1 MIFFLQI
8 LSVYVIIAYMNK
20 KKSSKKLSR
29 IRQKIF
35 QLRKLRGIHIKKL
48 LHPKLMVI
56 GSFYEVYKTCSKANC
71 CCKKG
76 KKHGP
81 FPALSISIAGKR
93 SVKMVRKEDLAVVR
107 EKASAYQSFQQS
119 LARIRKI
126 NKEIDVLIEQIKK
139 EFLEEYK

>member
-1 MIFFLQI
+1 MHF
-8 LSVYVIIAYMNK
+8 LSVYIIIAYMEG
-20 KKSSKKLSR
+20 KKSREKISR

-35 QLRKLRGIHIKKL
+35 QLRKSRGTYIKEL
-48 LHPKLMVI
+48 LHPKPMVI
-56 GSFYEVYKTCSKANC
+56 GSLYEVYKTCSKVNC

-93 SVKMVRKEDLAVVR
+93 SLKMVRKEDIAVVR
-107 EKASAYQSFQQS
+107 KRASAYQSFQQS
-119 LARIRKI
+119 LARIRRI
-126 NKEIDVLIEQIKK
+126 NKEIDVLLEQTKK

>member
-1 MIFFLQI
+1 MD
-8 LSVYVIIAYMNK
+8 K
-20 KKSSKKLSR
+20 RKSSKKLSR
-29 IRQKIF
+29 IRQKVF
-35 QLRKLRGIHIKKL
+35 RLRKLRETNINKL
-48 LHPKLMVI
+48 LHPKPMVI
-56 GSFYEVYKTCSKANC
+56 GSLYEVYKTCSKVNC

-93 SVKMVRKEDLAVVR
+93 SMKMVRKEDLPVVR
-107 EKASAYQSFQQS
+107 EKASAYQSFQQG

-126 NKEIDVLIEQIKK
+126 NKEIDNLLEQTKE

>member
-1 MIFFLQI
+1 MD
-8 LSVYVIIAYMNK
+8 K
-20 KKSSKKLSR
+20 RKPSKKLSR
-29 IRQKIF
+29 IRQKVF
-35 QLRKLRGIHIKKL
+35 RLRKLRETNINKL
-48 LHPKLMVI
+48 LHPKPMVI
-56 GSFYEVYKTCSKANC
+56 GSLYEVYKTCSKVNC

-93 SVKMVRKEDLAVVR
+93 SMKMVRKEDLPVVR
-107 EKASAYQSFQQS
+107 EKASAYQSFQQG

-126 NKEIDVLIEQIKK
+126 NKEIDNLLEQTKE

>member
-1 MIFFLQI
+1 MVWKRMLPKPQTQN
-8 LSVYVIIAYMNK
+8 LTIAR
-20 KKSSKKLSR
+20 R
-29 IRQKIF
+29 IRQQIY
-35 QLRKLRGIHIKKL
+35 QLRKLRGLHTKKL
-48 LHPKLMVI
+48 LYPKPMVI
-56 GSFYEVYKTCSKANC
+56 GSFYEVYKTCSKVNC

-93 SVKMVRKEDLAVVR
+93 SVKMVRKEDLTVVR

-126 NKEIDVLIEQIKK
+126 NKEIDILLEQIKK

>member
-1 MIFFLQI
+1 LHI
-8 LSVYVIIAYMNK
+8 LSGYIIIAYMDK
-20 KKSSKKLSR
+20 RKSSKKLSR
-29 IRQKIF
+29 IRQKVF
-35 QLRKLRGIHIKKL
+35 RLRKLRETNINKL
-48 LHPKLMVI
+48 LHPKPMVI
-56 GSFYEVYKTCSKANC
+56 GSLYEVYKTCSKVNC

-93 SVKMVRKEDLAVVR
+93 SMKMVRKEDLPVVR
-107 EKASAYQSFQQS
+107 EKASAYQSFQQG

-126 NKEIDVLIEQIKK
+126 NKEIDNLLEQTKE

>member
-1 MIFFLQI
+1 MIFFLHI
-8 LSVYVIIAYMNK
+8 LSGYTIIAYMYRR
-20 KKSSKKLSR
+20 KSSKKLSR
-29 IRQKIF
+29 IRQKVF
-35 QLRKLRGIHIKKL
+35 RLRKLRETYINRL
-48 LHPKLMVI
+48 LHPKPMVI
-56 GSFYEVYKTCSKANC
+56 GSLYEVYKTCSKVNC

-93 SVKMVRKEDLAVVR
+93 SMKMVRKEDLPVIR
-107 EKASAYQSFQQS
+107 EKASAYQSFQQG

-126 NKEIDVLIEQIKK
+126 NKEIDNLLEQTKE

>member
-1 MIFFLQI
+1 M
-8 LSVYVIIAYMNK
+8 K
-20 KKSSKKLSR
+20 GKKSRKKLSR

-35 QLRKLRGIHIKKL
+35 RLRKLRETYINRL
-48 LHPKLMVI
+48 LHPKPMVI
-56 GSFYEVYKTCSKANC
+56 GSLYEVYKTCSKVNC
-71 CCKKG
+71 CCRRG

-93 SVKMVRKEDLAVVR
+93 SVKMVRKEDLPVIR
-107 EKASAYQSFQQS
+107 EKASAYQSFQQG

-126 NKEIDVLIEQIKK
+126 NKEIDNLLEQTKE